1 MQLRKQ
7 CKGYGLQAKKL
18 AQLPKRW
25 IVGIGQPCLGLL
37 RDVKGDLEP
46 QIRTQYR
53 KIPDSIRKI
62 QFFISYDDE
71 VVALFSQELVC

>member
-18 AQLPKRW
+18 AQRPKRW
-25 IVGIGQPCLGLL
+25 IVGQPCLGLL
-37 RDVKGDLEP
+37 RDVKGDLES

-71 VVALFSQELVC
+71 VVALFSQELICKL